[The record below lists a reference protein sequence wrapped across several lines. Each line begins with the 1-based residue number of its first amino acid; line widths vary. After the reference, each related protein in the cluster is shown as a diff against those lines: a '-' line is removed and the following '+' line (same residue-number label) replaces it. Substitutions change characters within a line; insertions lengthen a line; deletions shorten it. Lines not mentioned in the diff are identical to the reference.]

1 MCYSATASFSVGAAL
16 FIGGVFAGWKALKIN
31 RRYLPVSQMPTLA
44 GLQQFTEGHV
54 WMGVNNADPA
64 MIWWAATGFIF
75 FSWLIWPL
83 WIPFSIYFLEPPGN
97 WRKLPLAGFAL
108 AGLLFGLALFVPH
121 LFHPDWI
128 SVEIKQK
135 SLSYED
141 TMFLDYLIPRW
152 LTYLIYVFLIIAPTM
167 ISTYLHIRLF
177 GLTLIIIVTVV
188 YAFLSFAYISLFCFL
203 AGLGTLHL
211 IYIIVWNKC
220 CRECPELFR

>member
-1 MCYSATASFSVGAAL
+1 MCFSEPVSFAVGGAL
-16 FIGGVFAGWKALKIN
+16 VVGGLFAGWQALKIN
-31 RRYLPVSQMPTLA
+31 TRYLPVSQMPTLA

-54 WMGVNNADPA
+54 WMGLNHSDMS
-64 MIWWAATGFIF
+64 MIWWAAMGFIF
-75 FSWLIWPL
+75 FSWLIWPV
-83 WIPFSIYFLEPPGN
+83 WIPFSIYFLEPQASR
-97 WRKLPLAGFAL
+97 RKLPLLAFAL
-108 AGLLFGLALFVPH
+108 AGLAFGLILFVPH

-128 SVEIKQK
+128 TVKINQR

-152 LTYLIYVFLIIAPTM
+152 LTYSLYLFLLIAPTM

-177 GLTLIIIVTVV
+177 GLTLVLVTALVL
-188 YAFLSFAYISLFCFL
+188 AFLTFAYISFFCFL

-220 CRECPELFR
+220 CRESPELFR